1 MRGDMNRFF
10 SFFFI
15 LMFLLTGCSSE
26 RTIANNLEERDAN
39 EIMVFLANKGI
50 PSAKVAVATS
60 GGGGGAKI
68 AMYDIQVPDSRA
80 TEAMAMLNM
89 AGLPRR
95 HGESL
100 LGIFTGGGLVPSQME
115 EKIRYQQGLAQNIAN
130 TIRKIDGVLD
140 ADVQLSFPEEDPLN
154 PEKNIGQVT
163 ASVYVKHNGVL
174 DDPNAHL
181 VTKIRRLVASS
192 IPGLKFDN
200 VTVIGD
206 RARFTN
212 SPVETTAT
220 SADRG
225 LVSVWSVLVAKESTS
240 RFQLV
245 FFTFLILISLLLIA
259 LVWLIWKFHLLLQQA
274 GGISSLFSLHP
285 IDPSHLEESPSGE
298 IEGEEKGTE
307 PTEPPAPAATP
318 EAAKKEGAPPV
329 KEEPPKGAK

>member
-1 MRGDMNRFF
+1 MRGGMKRFVT
-10 SFFFI
+10 
-15 LMFLLTGCSSE
+15 FLLLIVFVLTGCSSQK
-26 RTIANNLEERDAN
+26 TIVNNLEERDAN

-50 PSAKVAVATS
+50 PSSKVPVAE
-60 GGGGGAKI
+60 GGAGAGPKVP
-68 AMYDIQVPDSRA
+68 MYDIQVPEDKSV
-80 TEAMAMLNM
+80 EAMAMLNM

-95 HGESL
+95 RGQSL

-115 EKIRYQQGLAQNIAN
+115 EKIRYQQGLAQDIAN
-130 TIRKIDGVLD
+130 TIRKIDGVID

-154 PEKNIGQVT
+154 PEKNMGQVT

-206 RARFTN
+206 RARFT
-212 SPVETTAT
+212 SGGGETAVAT

-225 LVSVWSVLVAKESTS
+225 VVSIWSVLVAKESVS
-240 RFQLV
+240 RFQIV
-245 FFTFLILISLLLIA
+245 FFTFLILISLLLAA
-259 LVWLIWKFHLLLQQA
+259 LAWLIWKFYLLIQRA
-274 GGISSLFSLHP
+274 GGFSSLFSLHP
-285 IDPSHLEESPSGE
+285 IDVDQLSEESEEVQAEEGE
-298 IEGEEKGTE
+298 ATPKEGEE
-307 PTEPPAPAATP
+307 AAAEGQ
-318 EAAKKEGAPPV
+318 EAAA

>member
-1 MRGDMNRFF
+1 MRGDMKRFVTF
-10 SFFFI
+10 LLLVVFI
-15 LMFLLTGCSSE
+15 LTGCSSD
-26 RTIANNLEERDAN
+26 RTIVNNLEERDAN

-50 PSAKVAVATS
+50 PSAKVAIAES
-60 GGGGGAKI
+60 GGGGGPKI
-68 AMYDIQVPDSRA
+68 PMYDIRVPEERA

-95 HGESL
+95 RGQSL

-115 EKIRYQQGLAQNIAN
+115 EKIRYQQGLAQDIAN

-154 PEKNIGQVT
+154 PEKNTGQVT

-181 VTKIRRLVASS
+181 ETKIRRMVASS
-192 IPGLKFDN
+192 IPGLKFDK

-212 SPVETTAT
+212 TPVDIKAT

-225 LVSVWSVLVAKESTS
+225 LVGIWSIFVAKESIS
-240 RFQLV
+240 RFQV
-245 FFTFLILISLLLIA
+245 IFFTFLILISILLIA
-259 LVWLIWKFHLLLQQA
+259 LAWLIWKFYIILQHA
-274 GGISSLFSLHP
+274 GGIPALFSLHP
-285 IDPSHLEESPSGE
+285 IEMNQLEEQSEEAIVEETSEKPSE
-298 IEGEEKGTE
+298 EGATQEPKEE
-307 PTEPPAPAATP
+307 AP
-318 EAAKKEGAPPV
+318 KKETAPPT
-329 KEEPPKGAK
+329 KGEPPKGVK